1 MRTYSDRV
9 RASLVTSEARPGADE
24 DAAGVLGDV
33 AVLLD
38 GAGIPQRFRAGC
50 HHSVAWFSHTLAAH
64 LLARATDPALS
75 LRESLAA
82 AIAEVRALHEH
93 ECDLEAGSP
102 SATVVAVRRAGEQLE
117 HLVLCDSSLL
127 LHGRDG
133 TVRRLTDDRVDHLV
147 IPGDAGG
154 PAGGPGTERASRS
167 GGAPRTADEIEAL
180 RNAPGGFWLAR
191 HEPEAA
197 EEALIGSVPLAELEA
212 VHLVSDGV
220 TRAVDLLGTHTAS
233 TLSRALLSAPGEVI
247 TQLRAAERDL
257 PEAMRPRKIHDD
269 ATALTLRW

>member
-24 DAAGVLGDV
+24 DAAGVLGEV

-50 HHSVAWFSHTLAAH
+50 HHTVAWFSHTLAAH
-64 LLARATDPALS
+64 LLARAADSALS
-75 LRESLAA
+75 LRDALAA

-127 LHGRDG
+127 LRGADG
-133 TVRRLTDDRVDHLV
+133 SVQRLTDDRLDHLV
-147 IPGDAGG
+147 LPADGSR
-154 PAGGPGTERASRS
+154 PAGPPRS
-167 GGAPRTADEIEAL
+167 ADAVEAL
-180 RNAPGGFWLAR
+180 RNAPGGFWVAR
-191 HEPEAA
+191 HEPEVAD
-197 EEALIGSVPLAELEA
+197 EALTGSVPLAQLSA

-220 TRAVDLLGTHTAS
+220 TRAIDLLGLHTAS
-233 TLSRALLSAPGEVI
+233 TLSDALLAAPDEVI
-247 TQLRAAERDL
+247 AQVRAVEREL
-257 PEAMRPRKIHDD
+257 STPRRPRKIHDD
-269 ATALTLRW
+269 ATALTLTW

>member
-24 DAAGVLGDV
+24 DAAGVLGEV

-38 GAGIPQRFRAGC
+38 GAGIPPRFRAGC

-75 LRESLAA
+75 LHEALAA
-82 AIAEVRALHEH
+82 AISEVRALHEH

-102 SATVVAVRRAGEQLE
+102 SATVVAVRRTGEQLE

-147 IPGDAGG
+147 IPAGG
-154 PAGGPGTERASRS
+154 ARS
-167 GGAPRTADEIEAL
+167 AQAVEAL

-197 EEALIGSVPLAELEA
+197 DEALTGSVPVADLAA

-220 TRAVDLLGTHTAS
+220 TRAIDLLGLHTAL
-233 TLSRALLSAPGEVI
+233 TLSDALLAAPDEVI
-247 TQLRAAERDL
+247 AQLRAAERAL
-257 PEAMRPRKIHDD
+257 PEGARPRKIHDD